1 MRRGYADHSRL
12 DQETYPMTSMHN
24 SRRSFLVSAAAF
36 AAFGARAQ
44 GASPSPIKMV
54 IPFAAGGATDVLGRD
69 LAKAMSA
76 SLGQPFVVENAGGGA
91 GVPAMQKVTAAKA
104 DGSTLLFAASGNI
117 TAQPLLQKPRL
128 DILSQ
133 LAPAGMIATAPHVLV
148 VSAKMPLKTVA
159 ELLAFAKAHPGQLNF
174 GSAGVGGLAHLGTE
188 LFARTAQVE
197 IKHVPDRGASAAVT
211 DHVSG
216 QIHAMF
222 GTMPSFT
229 GMVQS
234 GALRLVG
241 MTAPSAAAPL
251 KGIPLISDTVRGF
264 GYKSWN
270 ALFTRAGA
278 PAPVIAQLYAAMK
291 KASVDPGV
299 AKRFEEQGVDIDLAD
314 AAELTD
320 IIRKETALWDK
331 VIRDAHIQVN

>member
-1 MRRGYADHSRL
+1 MKSMHPSRRGFIA
-12 DQETYPMTSMHN
+12 
-24 SRRSFLVSAAAF
+24 SAAAF

-44 GASPSPIKMV
+44 GNSATPIRMV

-76 SLGQPFVVENAGGGA
+76 NLGQPFVIENAGGGA
-91 GVPAMQKVTAAKA
+91 GVPALQKVTGAKA
-104 DGSTLLFAASGNI
+104 DGTTLLFAASGNI
-117 TAQPLLQKPRL
+117 TAQPLLQKPRV
-128 DILSQ
+128 DILTQ
-133 LAPAGMIATAPHVLV
+133 LAPVGMIATAPHVLV
-148 VSAKMPLKTVA
+148 ATAKLPVKTVA
-159 ELLAFAKAHPGQLNF
+159 ELLAYAKAHPGQLNF

-188 LFARTAQVE
+188 LFARAAQ
-197 IKHVPDRGASAAVT
+197 IDIRHVPYRGASAAVT
-211 DHVSG
+211 DLVSG

-234 GALRLVG
+234 GALRVIG
-241 MTAPSAAAPL
+241 ITAPSTAAPL
-251 KGIPLISDTVRGF
+251 KSIPAISDTVRGF

-270 ALFTRAGA
+270 AIFARAGT

-291 KASVDPGV
+291 KASLDPGV
-299 AKRFEEQGVDIDLAD
+299 AKRFEEQGVDMDLAD

-331 VIRDAHIQVN
+331 VIREANIQVN